1 MEGRLRQCTICGAF
15 SAKPCSHCCSTAY
28 CSPECEQTD
37 WPIHK
42 TPCSYF
48 QNFRACRPSGS
59 HYLGIWFPMTG
70 DRQRPPE
77 LCWLQAEEV
86 EKGIFEPAQTQVDL
100 MLRVPGRPAGCSPD
114 NSAVHVVRSNILRG
128 RPRLPDSL
136 HIMYLDQDKNDDG
149 LLKVNETLPQNL
161 ASAKK
166 KEEEEGGIQWKGPLL
181 VYLKAGTDFDAP
193 NMADV
198 TLTDYRDAIDYLS
211 YYRPALSGSLI
222 DLVGG
227 LTAHPDASSY
237 GDDEY
242 IMTRLTQKVQG
253 VRINCVGD
261 QLADPD
267 GRRFVAVDVPKTHP
281 LFETSS
287 SDAED
292 EEGCSS
298 DMLDVAHTSLG
309 EGWVAYTYKY
319 KHKIPRGRGG
329 GRHRNI
335 LPYPFND
342 RNNHERSLADAREE
356 EANQRNPCAE
366 KLMRRISGDL
376 RDLRRFPGSEEDDQ
390 SLRWAAIPKWR
401 LPLTTGSIL
410 VVKRDQTD
418 LKISTVR
425 ALCQLL
431 EYRVMPLL
439 AREQEV
445 GKRAILDALKDKEA
459 LKGFM

>member
-42 TPCSYF
+42 TPCSYL

-59 HYLGIWFPMTG
+59 HYLGVWFPMTG
-70 DRQRPPE
+70 DRQRLPE

-136 HIMYLDQDKNDDG
+136 HII
-149 LLKVNETLPQNL
+149 
-161 ASAKK
+161 
-166 KEEEEGGIQWKGPLL
+166 GGGRYPVEGPLL

-227 LTAHPDASSY
+227 LTAHPDASPY

-253 VRINCVGD
+253 ARINCVGD

-281 LFETSS
+281 LFEKSS
-287 SDAED
+287 SDEHE

-342 RNNHERSLADAREE
+342 RNTNERSLADARQE

-376 RDLRRFPGSEEDDQ
+376 RDLRRFPGSEEDNQ